1 MKTVLV
7 LFAAL
12 LLLAACTSLPTMQYC
27 EKVEYKRDG
36 SHITVRAECQA
47 PVGAP
52 ISIPVPGV

>member
-7 LFAAL
+7 LLTIL
-12 LLLAACTSLPTMQYC
+12 LLTACTPLPTMQYC